1 VTLDQASGGKLLEGT
16 GVLLVPGTAAFM
28 LAVGL
33 LAAAGPARRGLRVQP
48 TEALRTE

>member
-1 VTLDQASGGKLLEGT
+1 VALDVASGGVLLQGT

-28 LAVGL
+28 LVVGL